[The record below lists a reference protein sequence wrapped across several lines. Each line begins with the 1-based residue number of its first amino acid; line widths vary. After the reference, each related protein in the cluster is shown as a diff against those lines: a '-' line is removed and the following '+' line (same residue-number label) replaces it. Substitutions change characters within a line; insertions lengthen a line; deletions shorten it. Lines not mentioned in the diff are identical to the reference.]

1 MRDFPYHAIS
11 RTLRKAIYHFED
23 VTQAPGEMV
32 TSSVLCA
39 ISLACQSLIKV
50 KITDN
55 IVSPVSLYS
64 FVIADSG
71 ERKTTVDKLV
81 FKPFHERDRR
91 ALLQYEEQKKEH
103 ERRSKIWSK
112 KENALMKCIEKATMK
127 GICTNEFSRQLEALY
142 AEKPVPP
149 KARRY
154 IYNNVTPE
162 ALQLEMHINS
172 PQTGLITDEGAN
184 ILDRQAMN
192 DPGFINSMWD
202 GGILVLIEKQ
212 DRALRLGVGVLR
224 CLS

>member
-1 MRDFPYHAIS
+1 MIF
-11 RTLRKAIYHFED
+11 
-23 VTQAPGEMV
+23 
-32 TSSVLCA
+32 
-39 ISLACQSLIKV
+39 
-50 KITDN
+50 
-55 IVSPVSLYS
+55 
-64 FVIADSG
+64 
-71 ERKTTVDKLV
+71 TTV
-81 FKPFHERDRR
+81 RR
-91 ALLQYEEQKKEH
+91 
-103 ERRSKIWSK
+103 
-112 KENALMKCIEKATMK
+112 
-127 GICTNEFSRQLEALY
+127 Y